1 MDFSSRQNEPSN
13 DRHSEEPLFERGM
26 TKPKLD

>member
-1 MDFSSRQNEPSN
+1 MDFSSRQNEQCN
-13 DRHSEEPLFERGM
+13 ELHSEETLFERGM